1 MATVNVSN
9 WAEFKAAIAV
19 SGDTVVLPEGAVWDL
34 NTLEPTGTA
43 GLTIKCDEINGNGTE
58 ITNMWS
64 LGGIVQESN
73 CTVNDL
79 KITNVVCKN
88 SGWNTWLNI
97 YGGTWNRCTL
107 SAILESNYTSFI
119 GGNGGGQFNFCS
131 VYAEFATSSTV
142 VISSGASMTACKV
155 NIDAQNASGFYTFP
169 SGSTGQ
175 KATSCEFVVNTQS
188 TGGFYITTWES
199 CTLRGEMPHISTL
212 WGLGNPGVSI
222 YCSDDVSSASTVI
235 GITGVTDAQMKSA
248 AYLQSI
254 GFTVRAG

>member
-9 WAEFKAAIAV
+9 WADFKAAIAV

-34 NTLEPTGTA
+34 NTIEPTGTA
-43 GLTIKCDEINGNGTE
+43 ELVINCAEINGNGTE

-64 LGGIVQESN
+64 LGGIRQSN
-73 CTVNDL
+73 GGTVNDL
-79 KITNVVCKN
+79 KITNIVAKN
-88 SGWNTWLNI
+88 NGASTWMNI
-97 YGGTWNRCTL
+97 GAGTWNRCTL
-107 SAILESNYTSFI
+107 SAIMESGFTAPV
-119 GGNGGGQFNFCS
+119 GGNGSGAFNFCS
-131 VYAEFATSSTV
+131 MNFDMSTSSV
-142 VISSGASMTACKV
+142 VTISDSAHLTACRMTL
-155 NIDAQNASGFYTFP
+155 NAQNASGFYTFT
-169 SGSTGQ
+169 SGSSGLQ
-175 KATSCEFVVNTQS
+175 ATSCEFVVNTQS
-188 TGGFYITTWES
+188 TGWFYITPWES

-222 YCSDDVSSASTVI
+222 YCTDDVSSASTVI